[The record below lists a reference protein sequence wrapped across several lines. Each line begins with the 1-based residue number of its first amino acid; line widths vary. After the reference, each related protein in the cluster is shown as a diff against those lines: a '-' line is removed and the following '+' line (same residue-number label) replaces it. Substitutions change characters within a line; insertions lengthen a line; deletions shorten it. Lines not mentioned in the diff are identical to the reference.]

1 MSNKLIINDLECFR
15 GEKIIFKRLSCNIE
29 SNQTVLIRG
38 TNGSG
43 KTSFLRTI
51 AGYINKYNGTILFN
65 DNDLH
70 HEKSLL
76 SNFQF
81 IGQKNSLKENL
92 TVLQNIEIWKL
103 IYSSKKN
110 INEILEHLDI
120 GLLLNKDINS
130 LSDGQKKRVSLSRL
144 LLSNSM
150 VWLLDEPLVFL
161 DEDKSNLLANIILNH
176 NNGGG
181 ITLYSSNTDTN
192 LQYDNIIKMD
202 DYAVL

>member
-1 MSNKLIINDLECFR
+1 M
-15 GEKIIFKRLSCNIE
+15 
-29 SNQTVLIRG
+29 LIRG

-51 AGYINKYNGTILFN
+51 AGYINKYNGSILFN
-65 DNDLH
+65 DNDLQQ
-70 HEKSLL
+70 EKSLL

-92 TVLQNIEIWKL
+92 TVLQNIEMWKL

-110 INEILEHLDI
+110 INEILEQLDI
-120 GLLLNKDINS
+120 RSLLNKDINS

-161 DEDKSNLLANIILNH
+161 DEDKSNLLAGIILNH
-176 NNGGG
+176 NNSGG
-181 ITLYSSNTDTN
+181 ITIYSSNTDTN

-202 DYAVL
+202 DYADL

>member
-1 MSNKLIINDLECFR
+1 M
-15 GEKIIFKRLSCNIE
+15 
-29 SNQTVLIRG
+29 LIRG

-51 AGYINKYNGTILFN
+51 AGYINKYNGSILFN
-65 DNDLH
+65 DNDLQQ
-70 HEKSLL
+70 EKSLL

-92 TVLQNIEIWKL
+92 TVLQNIEMWKL

-110 INEILEHLDI
+110 INEILVQLDI
-120 GLLLNKDINS
+120 RSLLNKDINS

-161 DEDKSNLLANIILNH
+161 DEDKSNLLAGIILNH

-181 ITLYSSNTDTN
+181 ITIYSSNTDTN

>member
-1 MSNKLIINDLECFR
+1 M
-15 GEKIIFKRLSCNIE
+15 
-29 SNQTVLIRG
+29 LIRG

-51 AGYINKYNGTILFN
+51 AGYINKYNGSILFN
-65 DNDLH
+65 DNDLQQ
-70 HEKSLL
+70 EKSLL

-92 TVLQNIEIWKL
+92 TVLQNIEMWKL

-110 INEILEHLDI
+110 INEILEQLDI
-120 GLLLNKDINS
+120 RSLLNKDTNS

-161 DEDKSNLLANIILNH
+161 DEDKSNLLASIISNH

-181 ITLYSSNTDTN
+181 ITIYSSNTDTN

>member
-1 MSNKLIINDLECFR
+1 M
-15 GEKIIFKRLSCNIE
+15 
-29 SNQTVLIRG
+29 LIRG

-51 AGYINKYNGTILFN
+51 AGYINKYNGSILFN
-65 DNDLH
+65 DNDLQQ
-70 HEKSLL
+70 EKSLL

-92 TVLQNIEIWKL
+92 TVLQNIEMWKL

-110 INEILEHLDI
+110 INEILEQLDI
-120 GLLLNKDINS
+120 RSLLNKDINS

-161 DEDKSNLLANIILNH
+161 DEDKSNLLASIISNH
-176 NNGGG
+176 NNVGG
-181 ITLYSSNTDTN
+181 ITIYSSNTDTN

>member
-15 GEKIIFKRLSCNIE
+15 GEKLIFKRLSCNIE
-29 SNQTVLIRG
+29 SNQSMLIRG

-51 AGYINKYNGTILFN
+51 AGYI
-65 DNDLH
+65 
-70 HEKSLL
+70 
-76 SNFQF
+76 
-81 IGQKNSLKENL
+81 GQKNSLKENL
-92 TVLQNIEIWKL
+92 TVLQNIEMWKL

-110 INEILEHLDI
+110 INEILEQLDI
-120 GLLLNKDINS
+120 RSLLNKDINS

-161 DEDKSNLLANIILNH
+161 DEDKSNLLASIISNH

-181 ITLYSSNTDTN
+181 ITIYSSNTDTN

>member
-1 MSNKLIINDLECFR
+1 M
-15 GEKIIFKRLSCNIE
+15 
-29 SNQTVLIRG
+29 LIRG

-51 AGYINKYNGTILFN
+51 AGYINKYNGSILFN
-65 DNDLH
+65 DNDLQK
-70 HEKSLL
+70 EKSLL

-92 TVLQNIEIWKL
+92 TVLQNIEMWKL
-103 IYSSKKN
+103 ICSSKKN
-110 INEILEHLDI
+110 INEILEQLDI
-120 GLLLNKDINS
+120 RSLLNKDINS

-161 DEDKSNLLANIILNH
+161 DEDKSNLLASIISNH

-181 ITLYSSNTDTN
+181 ITIYSSNTDTN

>member
-1 MSNKLIINDLECFR
+1 M
-15 GEKIIFKRLSCNIE
+15 
-29 SNQTVLIRG
+29 LIRG

-43 KTSFLRTI
+43 KTSLLRTI
-51 AGYINKYNGTILFN
+51 AGYINKYNGSILFN
-65 DNDLH
+65 DNDLQQ
-70 HEKSLL
+70 EKSLL

-92 TVLQNIEIWKL
+92 TVLQNIEMWKL

-110 INEILEHLDI
+110 INEILEQLDI
-120 GLLLNKDINS
+120 RSLLNKDINS

>member
-15 GEKIIFKRLSCNIE
+15 GEKLIFKRLSCNIE
-29 SNQTVLIRG
+29 SNQSMLIRG

-51 AGYINKYNGTILFN
+51 AGYINKYNGSILFN
-65 DNDLH
+65 DNDLQQ
-70 HEKSLL
+70 EKSLL

-120 GLLLNKDINS
+120 GSLLNKDINS

-150 VWLLDEPLVFL
+150 VWLL

>member
-1 MSNKLIINDLECFR
+1 
-15 GEKIIFKRLSCNIE
+15 
-29 SNQTVLIRG
+29 
-38 TNGSG
+38 
-43 KTSFLRTI
+43 
-51 AGYINKYNGTILFN
+51 
-65 DNDLH
+65 
-70 HEKSLL
+70 
-76 SNFQF
+76 
-81 IGQKNSLKENL
+81 
-92 TVLQNIEIWKL
+92 
-103 IYSSKKN
+103 
-110 INEILEHLDI
+110 
-120 GLLLNKDINS
+120 LLNKDINS

>member
-1 MSNKLIINDLECFR
+1 M
-15 GEKIIFKRLSCNIE
+15 
-29 SNQTVLIRG
+29 LIRG

-51 AGYINKYNGTILFN
+51 AGYINKYNGNILFN
-65 DNDLH
+65 DNDLQQ
-70 HEKSLL
+70 EKSLL

-110 INEILEHLDI
+110 INEILEQLDI
-120 GLLLNKDINS
+120 RSLLNKDINS

-161 DEDKSNLLANIILNH
+161 DEDKSNLLASMISNH
-176 NNGGG
+176 NNSGG

>member
-1 MSNKLIINDLECFR
+1 MSNKLIINDLECIR
-15 GEKIIFKRLSCNIE
+15 GEKLIFKRLSCNIE
-29 SNQTVLIRG
+29 SNQSMLIRG

-51 AGYINKYNGTILFN
+51 AGYINKYNGSILFN
-65 DNDLH
+65 DNDLQQ
-70 HEKSLL
+70 EKSLL

-81 IGQKNSLKENL
+81 ICQKNSLKENL
-92 TVLQNIEIWKL
+92 TVLQNIEMWKL

-110 INEILEHLDI
+110 INEILEPLDI
-120 GLLLNKDINS
+120 RSLLNNDINS

-161 DEDKSNLLANIILNH
+161 DEDKSNLLASIISNH

-181 ITLYSSNTDTN
+181 ITIYSSNTDTN

>member
-1 MSNKLIINDLECFR
+1 M
-15 GEKIIFKRLSCNIE
+15 
-29 SNQTVLIRG
+29 LIRG

-51 AGYINKYNGTILFN
+51 AGYINKYNGSILFN
-65 DNDLH
+65 DNDLQQ
-70 HEKSLL
+70 EKSLL

-92 TVLQNIEIWKL
+92 TVLQNIEMWKL

-110 INEILEHLDI
+110 INEILEQLDI
-120 GLLLNKDINS
+120 RSLLNKDINS

-161 DEDKSNLLANIILNH
+161 DEDKSNLLASIILNH

-181 ITLYSSNTDTN
+181 ITIYSSNTDTN

>member
-1 MSNKLIINDLECFR
+1 M
-15 GEKIIFKRLSCNIE
+15 
-29 SNQTVLIRG
+29 LIRG

-51 AGYINKYNGTILFN
+51 AGYINKYNGSILFN
-65 DNDLH
+65 DNDLQQ
-70 HEKSLL
+70 EKSLL

-92 TVLQNIEIWKL
+92 TVLQNIEMWKL

-110 INEILEHLDI
+110 INEILEQLDI
-120 GLLLNKDINS
+120 RSLLNKDINS